1 MRQVGII
8 AAGALYALTH
18 HRERMVDDH
27 ANAKRLAMGLI
38 DIPGI
43 RVNCEDVES
52 NMVYLDVE
60 NQTAAELVTRL
71 NKKNVLV
78 LDTGLNTIR
87 AVTNL
92 EVEANDIDRAIDD
105 IREVMTGK

>member
-1 MRQVGII
+1 
-8 AAGALYALTH
+8 
-18 HRERMVDDH
+18 
-27 ANAKRLAMGLI
+27 
-38 DIPGI
+38 
-43 RVNCEDVES
+43 
-52 NMVYLDVE
+52 MVYLDVE